1 MTPMNPVARGPRI
14 EADRE
19 SKKDR
24 NRRRSMCV
32 LSDAYILF
40 VSTCLLMSG
49 FLCRF
54 ATKE

>member
-1 MTPMNPVARGPRI
+1 MNPVARGPRI

-40 VSTCLLMSG
+40 VSTCSLMSG